1 MNKQE
6 VTMKRF
12 AILMAT
18 FLGIAANASAQIGK
32 SVTVS
37 AGTPEDK
44 ALADIYAA
52 PDGPDKV
59 ALLDKFVAD
68 FSSSADMA
76 LLADQLY
83 VQTYLAQKN
92 YAKVY
97 EFGEKTLAL
106 DPSNLSAAVNMVHAA
121 EEQGDAKKL
130 FAAGDR
136 VAEIIAK
143 YKNSPAPEGVA
154 PEQWSQQKS
163 VSLNNVQGDIG
174 YVEYALVNAAYKT
187 TSPEARAALFERY
200 VNAFPDSPYTLTVR
214 EQTAVAY
221 QQAQD
226 APKML
231 DTAQRVLA
239 TDPNDVAMLILL
251 SDYWSENAQQLDKA
265 GADAQ
270 LALDQLAQAKK
281 PDNLSDEQ
289 WQQQV
294 AVEKGMAYSA
304 IGEVNVDKGR
314 NQPAVDAFKQAS
326 PLLKSNSVL
335 YARNLYRLGFTLAK
349 MQRIPEARTVLT
361 EAVSINSPYKAK
373 AQETLNKIGGPV
385 SGKSAKKSLEGLS

>member
-1 MNKQE
+1 
-6 VTMKRF
+6 MKRF
-12 AILMAT
+12 VILMAI
-18 FLGIAANASAQIGK
+18 FLGMATTASAQIGK

-52 PDGPDKV
+52 PDGPEKV
-59 ALLDKFVAD
+59 ALLDKFAAD
-68 FSSSADMA
+68 FGNGDMG

-97 EFGEKTLAL
+97 QFAEKTLVL

-121 EEQGDAKKL
+121 EEQGDTKKL

-136 VAEIIAK
+136 VAEIVAK
-143 YKNSPAPEGVA
+143 YKNSPGPEGM
-154 PEQWSQQKS
+154 PPDQWAQQKS

-174 YVEYALVNAAYKT
+174 YVEYALVNAGYKT
-187 TSPEARAALFERY
+187 ADPAARAALFVRY
-200 VNAFPDSPYTLTVR
+200 VNAFPDSPYTITVR

-226 APKML
+226 APKMM
-231 DTAQRVLA
+231 DTAQRILA
-239 TDPNDVAMLILL
+239 ADPNNISMLILV
-251 SDYWSENAQQLDKA
+251 SDYWSENNQQLDKA
-265 GADAQ
+265 AADAQ

-294 AVEKGMAYSA
+294 AVEKGLAYSA

-314 NQPAVDAFKQAS
+314 NQPAVDAFRQAS
-326 PLLKSNSVL
+326 PLLKSNTVL

-385 SGKSAKKSLEGLS
+385 SGKSTKKSS

>member
-1 MNKQE
+1 
-6 VTMKRF
+6 MKRF
-12 AILMAT
+12 AILMAI
-18 FLGIAANASAQIGK
+18 FLSAATSASAQIGK

-52 PDGPDKV
+52 PDGPGKV
-59 ALLDKFVAD
+59 ALLDKFMAD
-68 FSSSADMA
+68 FSSNGDMA
-76 LLADQLY
+76 LLGDQLY

-97 EFGEKTLAL
+97 EFGEKTLVL
-106 DPSNLSAAVNMVHAA
+106 DPSNLSAAVNLAHAA

-154 PEQWSQQKS
+154 PEQWTQQKS
-163 VSLNNVQGDIG
+163 MSLNNVQGDIG

-187 TSPEARAALFERY
+187 TSPESRAGLFERY
-200 VNAFPDSPYTLTVR
+200 VTAFPDSPYTLSAR

-239 TDPNDVAMLILL
+239 TDPNDVSMLILL
-251 SDYWSENAQQLDKA
+251 SDYWSENDQQLDKA

-294 AVEKGMAYSA
+294 AVEKGLAYSA
-304 IGEVNVDKGR
+304 IGEVNVDNGR

-326 PLLKSNSVL
+326 PLLKSNTVL

-373 AQETLNKIGGPV
+373 AQETLNKIGGAV
-385 SGKSAKKSLEGLS
+385 SGKSTKKSS

>member
-1 MNKQE
+1 
-6 VTMKRF
+6 MKRF
-12 AILMAT
+12 AILMAI
-18 FLGIAANASAQIGK
+18 FLSAATSASAQIGK

-52 PDGPDKV
+52 PDGPGKV
-59 ALLDKFVAD
+59 ALLDKFMAD
-68 FSSSADMA
+68 FSSNGDMA
-76 LLADQLY
+76 LLGDQLY

-97 EFGEKTLAL
+97 EFGEKTLVL
-106 DPSNLSAAVNMVHAA
+106 DPSNLSAAVNLAHAA

-154 PEQWSQQKS
+154 PEQWTQQKS
-163 VSLNNVQGDIG
+163 MSLNNVQGDIG

-187 TSPEARAALFERY
+187 TSPESRAGLFERY
-200 VNAFPDSPYTLTVR
+200 VTAFPDSPYTLSAR

-239 TDPNDVAMLILL
+239 TDPNDVSMLILL
-251 SDYWSENAQQLDKA
+251 SDYWSENDQQLDKA

-294 AVEKGMAYSA
+294 AVEKGLAYSA

-326 PLLKSNSVL
+326 PLLKSNTVL

-373 AQETLNKIGGPV
+373 AQETLNKIGGAV
-385 SGKSAKKSLEGLS
+385 SGKSTKKSS

>member
-1 MNKQE
+1 MKQE

-12 AILMAT
+12 AILMAI
-18 FLGIAANASAQIGK
+18 FLGMATTGSAQIGK

-52 PDGPDKV
+52 PDGPEKV
-59 ALLDKFVAD
+59 ALLDKFAAD
-68 FSSSADMA
+68 FGNGDMG

-92 YAKVY
+92 FAKVY
-97 EFGEKTLAL
+97 AFGEKTLVL

-121 EEQGDAKKL
+121 EEQGDTKKL
-130 FAAGDR
+130 FAAGDK
-136 VAEIIAK
+136 VAEIIAT
-143 YKNSPAPEGVA
+143 YKNSPAPEGMA
-154 PEQWSQQKS
+154 AEQWTQQKS

-174 YVEYALVNAAYKT
+174 YVEYALVNVGYKT
-187 TSPEARAALFERY
+187 TDPVGRAALFERY

-214 EQTAVAY
+214 EQTAIAY

-226 APKML
+226 TPKMM
-231 DTAQRVLA
+231 DTAQRILA
-239 TDPNDVAMLILL
+239 ADPNNISMLILV
-251 SDYWSENAQQLDKA
+251 SDYWSENNQQLEKA
-265 GADAQ
+265 AAAAQ

-294 AVEKGMAYSA
+294 AVEKGLAYSA
-304 IGEVNVDKGR
+304 IGEVNVDKGH
-314 NQPAVDAFKQAS
+314 NQPAVDAFRQAS
-326 PLLKSNSVL
+326 PLLKSNTVL

-361 EAVSINSPYKAK
+361 EAVSINSPYKSK

-385 SGKSAKKSLEGLS
+385 SGKSTKKSS

>member
-1 MNKQE
+1 M
-6 VTMKRF
+6 TRF
-12 AILMAT
+12 AILMAI
-18 FLGIAANASAQIGK
+18 FLGIATSASAQIGK

-59 ALLDKFVAD
+59 ALLDKFMAD
-68 FSSSADMA
+68 FSSNGEMA
-76 LLADQLY
+76 LLGDQLY

-143 YKNSPAPEGVA
+143 YKNLPAPEGMPA
-154 PEQWSQQKS
+154 DQWTQQKN
-163 VSLNNVQGDIG
+163 VSLNNVQGDVS
-174 YVEYALVNAAYKT
+174 YVEYALVNAGYKT
-187 TSPEARAALFERY
+187 TDPAARAALFERY
-200 VNAFPDSPYTLTVR
+200 VTAFPDSPYTLSVR
-214 EQTAVAY
+214 EQTAIAY

-226 APKML
+226 TPKML
-231 DTAQRVLA
+231 DTAQRILV
-239 TDPNDVAMLILL
+239 TDPNNISMLILL
-251 SDYWSENAQQLDKA
+251 SDYWSENNQQLDKA
-265 GADAQ
+265 AADAQ
-270 LALDQLAQAKK
+270 LAIDQLAQAKK

-289 WQQQV
+289 WQQQI
-294 AVEKGMAYSA
+294 AVEKGLAYSV

-326 PLLKSNSVL
+326 PLLKSNTIL

-349 MQRIPEARTVLT
+349 MQRIPEAKIVLT
-361 EAVSINSPYKAK
+361 EAVSINSPYKSK
-373 AQETLNKIGGPV
+373 AQETLNKIGGAA
-385 SGKSAKKSLEGLS
+385 SGKGTRKSS

>member
-1 MNKQE
+1 
-6 VTMKRF
+6 MKRL
-12 AILMAT
+12 AILMAI
-18 FLGIAANASAQIGK
+18 FLGIATAASAQIGK

-59 ALLDKFVAD
+59 ALLDKFTAD
-68 FSSSADMA
+68 FSSNGDMA

-83 VQTYLAQKN
+83 VQTYLAQKH

-121 EEQGDAKKL
+121 EEQGDTKKL
-130 FAAGDR
+130 FSAGDK

-143 YKNSPAPEGVA
+143 YKNSSAPEGVP

-163 VSLNNVQGDIG
+163 ASLNNVQGDIG
-174 YVEYALVNAAYKT
+174 YVEFAQVNAAYKT
-187 TSPEARAALFERY
+187 TDPVARAALFERY
-200 VNAFPDSPYTLTVR
+200 VTAFPDSPYTLKVR

-239 TDPNDVAMLILL
+239 TDPNNVSMLILL
-251 SDYWSENAQQLDKA
+251 SDYWSENNQQLDKA
-265 GADAQ
+265 AADAQ

-294 AVEKGMAYSA
+294 AVEKGLAYSA
-304 IGEVNVDKGR
+304 IGEVNVDKGH
-314 NQPAVDAFKQAS
+314 NQPAVDAFRQAS
-326 PLLKSNSVL
+326 PLLKSNTVL

-361 EAVSINSPYKAK
+361 EAVSINSPYKSK

-385 SGKSAKKSLEGLS
+385 SGKSAKKSS